1 MSQAM
6 ADTADR
12 TISPPVDRPDIRHL
26 TAGQFRLLGLTRI
39 AYLTG
44 LLTGD
49 GSVNYVVRG
58 ADGEAVAVVEQLED
72 ALELAIDRGVML
84 VAVH

>member
-1 MSQAM
+1 MSHTMSDA
-6 ADTADR
+6 ADR
-12 TISPPVDRPDIRHL
+12 TMIPPVGGVDIRHL
-26 TAGQFRLLGLTRI
+26 TDGQFRVLGLTRI

-49 GSVNYVVRG
+49 GAVQYVLRG
-58 ADGEAVAVVEQLED
+58 ADGEAVAVVEQLDD
-72 ALELAIDRGVML
+72 AVELVTGLGVML